1 VIATNPRTIT
11 MVQGVGFSASKTR
24 VVKTIPTKSLGWFDH
39 QIEHKLQRNLAKN
52 SAPMNSESAH

>member
-1 VIATNPRTIT
+1 